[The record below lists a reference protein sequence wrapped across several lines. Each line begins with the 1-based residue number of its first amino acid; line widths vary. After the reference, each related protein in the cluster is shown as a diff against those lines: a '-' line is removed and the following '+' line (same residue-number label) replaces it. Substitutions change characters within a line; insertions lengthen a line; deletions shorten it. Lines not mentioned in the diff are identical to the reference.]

1 MKESTKQDV
10 IIYGSWAIEAVL
22 IGWMVWF
29 VHHVTGSLAPLGRRP
44 GGALGGPPARL
55 ALHPSTP

>member
-29 VHHVTGSLAPLGRRP
+29 VHHVT
-44 GGALGGPPARL
+44 
-55 ALHPSTP
+55 